1 MTGEA
6 SARRLTGAVACLAV
20 GAVGTGAPALA
31 VAGVL
36 LGVLVAVIVADQH
49 VAARRRGHSE
59 PSALERVAPAG

>member
-1 MTGEA
+1 
-6 SARRLTGAVACLAV
+6 L
-20 GAVGTGAPALA
+20 
-31 VAGVL
+31 L